1 MISKALVAASTKP
14 LILSI
19 LLGGENY
26 GYMIIR
32 KVKDLSGGKL
42 EWSDGMI
49 YPVLN
54 RLERDGFIRS
64 QWKLSEGGKHRKYYR
79 LTDQGGREL
88 EREKSQWLC
97 VHEALSQ
104 LWKPVSA

>member
-1 MISKALVAASTKP
+1 MISKTLMAASTRP
-14 LILSI
+14 IILAILSR
-19 LLGGENY
+19 GENY
-26 GYMIIR
+26 GYNIIQE
-32 KVKDLSGGKL
+32 VKDVSGGNL
-42 EWSDGMI
+42 EWTDGMI

>member
-19 LLGGENY
+19 LRSGENY

-54 RLERDGFIRS
+54 RLERDGFIHS
-64 QWKLSEGGKHRKYYR
+64 QWKLSSGGKHRKYYR
-79 LTDQGGREL
+79 LTDQGCREL
-88 EREKSQWLC
+88 EKERSQWLC
-97 VHEALSQ
+97 VHEALTR
-104 LWKPVSA
+104 LWNPV

>member
-32 KVKDLSGGKL
+32 KVKDLSSGKL

-49 YPVLN
+49 YPVLS

-64 QWKLSEGGKHRKYYR
+64 QWKLSEGGKHRKYYT
-79 LTDQGGREL
+79 LTDWGRKDL
-88 EREKSQWLC
+88 VRERAEWLC
-97 VHEALSQ
+97 VHQALSQ
-104 LWKPVSA
+104 LWQPLSV